1 VTDPD
6 EDWFDPDIAA
16 MKLEYLEK
24 SGLQVY
30 RNYTRAFE
38 EHAIKR
44 FVEALNLEPL
54 NLTDFRRLVALILSE
69 EVRCPNLSCGVS
81 LFSHLANVTAAFQS
95 PW

>member
-1 VTDPD
+1 MTDPD

-38 EHAIKR
+38 EHAIS
-44 FVEALNLEPL
+44 A
-54 NLTDFRRLVALILSE
+54 
-69 EVRCPNLSCGVS
+69 
-81 LFSHLANVTAAFQS
+81 
-95 PW
+95 

>member
-1 VTDPD
+1 LV
-6 EDWFDPDIAA
+6 DPDIAA

-24 SGLQVY
+24 SGLQIY

-54 NLTDFRRLVALILSE
+54 NLTDFRRPRLSSLVRRCGLFRLLY
-69 EVRCPNLSCGVS
+69 VRL
-81 LFSHLANVTAAFQS
+81 LMTF
-95 PW
+95 